1 MTVHSALSKF
11 ECWSLLGLVGVSL
24 AIIYNTLQG
33 DGEPLI
39 ASIAFSGVA
48 FSFAY
53 ALIRW
58 LGPTFIKA
66 GLKGKDM
73 AKPRKPE
80 MYANLSFPN
89 DGSNKL
95 GWTLTQTW

>member
-1 MTVHSALSKF
+1 MPAYSSLSRT
-11 ECWSLLGLVGVSL
+11 EAWSLLGVIGISL
-24 AIIYNTLQG
+24 AIIYNTTQG

-48 FSFAY
+48 FSSTY

-80 MYANLSFPN
+80 M
-89 DGSNKL
+89 
-95 GWTLTQTW
+95 